1 MGQGRPAMSFSPSQ
15 SPVLLPEV
23 EVRRHTRQALWTY
36 AALDQRQREVAD
48 RVRLDSDAPGALL
61 LSEVAPVITLGR
73 RTVSA
78 DLLMDEEAY
87 RERGI
92 ELLAVDRGGLA
103 TWHGP
108 GQWVAFAVDR
118 LDRLTGDSRG
128 VRRAVE
134 GLMDAAAGVA
144 RRYAPGVE
152 LRWGA
157 ETGLWLPG
165 SGKLASVGVHVERGV
180 LLHGLSLNVQRF
192 PGSFLGLRACGLDAQ
207 PAFLAGDAGVG
218 CSDGGGD
225 GGGTTFEKVGAELQE
240 ALLARFW
247 RASGDGR
254 PRDGE

>member
-1 MGQGRPAMSFSPSQ
+1 MTAGLGLGHGRPAMSFSPSPVV
-15 SPVLLPEV
+15 SPQV
-23 EVRRHTRQALWTY
+23 EVRRHTRAAPWTY
-36 AALDQRQREVAD
+36 AGLDQRQREVAD
-48 RVRLDSDAPGALL
+48 RVRRDSDAPGALL

-73 RTVSA
+73 RTVPA
-78 DLLMDEEAY
+78 DLLMDEAAY

-134 GLMDAAAGVA
+134 GLLEAAAGVA
-144 RRYAPGVE
+144 RRYAPSVD

-180 LLHGLSLNVQRF
+180 LLHGLSLNVQRH

-207 PAFLAGDAGVG
+207 PAFLVGDVG
-218 CSDGGGD
+218 L
-225 GGGTTFEKVGAELQE
+225 GTDCGRAFEKVGVELQE
-240 ALLARFW
+240 ALLERFW
-247 RASGDGR
+247 RASHSGR
-254 PRDGE
+254 LRDGE

>member
-1 MGQGRPAMSFSPSQ
+1 MSFSPSQ

-23 EVRRHTRQALWTY
+23 EVRRHTRQAPWTY
-36 AALDQRQREVAD
+36 AGLDQRQRAVAD
-48 RVRLDSDAPGALL
+48 RVRRDSDAPGALL

-73 RTVSA
+73 RTVPA
-78 DLLMDEEAY
+78 DLLMDEAAY
-87 RERGI
+87 RERGL
-92 ELLAVDRGGLA
+92 ELLPVDRGGLA

-134 GLMDAAAGVA
+134 GLMDAAAEVA
-144 RRYAPGVE
+144 RRYAPSVE

-165 SGKLASVGVHVERGV
+165 SGKLASVGVHIERGV
-180 LLHGLSLNVQRF
+180 LLHGLSLNVQRY

-207 PAFLAGDAGVG
+207 PAFLEGDAGVD

-240 ALLARFW
+240 ALLERFW

-254 PRDGE
+254 PRDAE

>member
-1 MGQGRPAMSFSPSQ
+1 
-15 SPVLLPEV
+15 
-23 EVRRHTRQALWTY
+23 
-36 AALDQRQREVAD
+36 
-48 RVRLDSDAPGALL
+48 
-61 LSEVAPVITLGR
+61 
-73 RTVSA
+73 
-78 DLLMDEEAY
+78 MDEEAY

-134 GLMDAAAGVA
+134 GLLDAAAGVA

-165 SGKLASVGVHVERGV
+165 RGKLASVGVHVERGV
-180 LLHGLSLNVQRF
+180 LLHGLSLNVQRS

-247 RASGDGR
+247 RASVIGR
-254 PRDGE
+254 PRNGE